1 MDNRKRVTDEEI
13 REQIGRRR
21 GNITA
26 VAQTL
31 RCSRET
37 VYKRL
42 RQSEELRD
50 RLAEAREAALDR
62 AEQFLFEKCEAGDTT
77 ALIFFL
83 KTQGRSRGY
92 GGVGRSG
99 QGRGW
104 SQEVMDI
111 LKKGANK

>member
-1 MDNRKRVTDEEI
+1 M
-13 REQIGRRR
+13 
-21 GNITA
+21 
-26 VAQTL
+26 AQTL

-50 RLAEAREAALDR
+50 TLAEAREAALDR

-99 QGRGW
+99 RGRRLP
-104 SQEVMDI
+104 QDVMDV
-111 LKKGANK
+111 LKKAANR

>member
-1 MDNRKRVTDEEI
+1 MDNRKRVTDDEI
-13 REQIGRRR
+13 REGIGRRS

-26 VAQTL
+26 VARSL

-50 RLAEAREAALDR
+50 TLAEAREATLDR

-77 ALIFFL
+77 GLIFFL

-92 GGVGRSG
+92 GGVDRSG
-99 QGRGW
+99 PGRGW
-104 SQEVMDI
+104 PQEVMDI
-111 LKKGANK
+111 LKKAANR

>member
-1 MDNRKRVTDEEI
+1 MDNRKGVTDDEI

-26 VAQTL
+26 VAQTIK
-31 RCSRET
+31 CSRET

-50 RLAEAREAALDR
+50 TLAEAREAALDR

-99 QGRGW
+99 QGGGLP
-104 SQEVMDI
+104 QMVMDI
-111 LKKGANK
+111 LYKAANR

>member
-50 RLAEAREAALDR
+50 RLSEAREAALDR

-104 SQEVMDI
+104 SQQVMDI
-111 LKKGANK
+111 LKKGANR

>member
-104 SQEVMDI
+104 PQKVMDI

>member
-50 RLAEAREAALDR
+50 RLAEVREAALDR
-62 AEQFLFEKCEAGDTT
+62 AEHRMDVPGIGSRPINPYCHIL
-77 ALIFFL
+77 L
-83 KTQGRSRGY
+83 KRLT
-92 GGVGRSG
+92 
-99 QGRGW
+99 
-104 SQEVMDI
+104 
-111 LKKGANK
+111 N

>member
-31 RCSRET
+31 RCRRQT
-37 VYKRL
+37 VSQRL
-42 RQSEELRD
+42 RQSGALRE
-50 RLAEAREAALDR
+50 RLAAAREAALDR

-104 SQEVMDI
+104 PQKVMDI
-111 LKKGANK
+111 LKKGANR

>member
-1 MDNRKRVTDEEI
+1 MAKS
-13 REQIGRRR
+13 
-21 GNITA
+21 
-26 VAQTL
+26 L

-50 RLAEAREAALDR
+50 TLAGAREAALDR

-83 KTQGRSRGY
+83 KTQGRSRRY
-92 GGVGRSG
+92 GRVGRNG
-99 QGRGW
+99 QGSGLP
-104 SQEVMDI
+104 QEVMDI
-111 LKKGANK
+111 LKKAANR